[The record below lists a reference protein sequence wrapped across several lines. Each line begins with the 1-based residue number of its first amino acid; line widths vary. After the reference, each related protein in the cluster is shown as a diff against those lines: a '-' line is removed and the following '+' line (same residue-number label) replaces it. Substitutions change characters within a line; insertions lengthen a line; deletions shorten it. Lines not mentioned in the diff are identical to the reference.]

1 MIPCQCRHS
10 ISLTAIDPNML
21 DDGAIP
27 KCILSYVIVFVFIL
41 YGWHENNDWSHLC
54 FMTRKLSSDS

>member
-27 KCILSYVIVFVFIL
+27 KCILSYVTVFVYSYYTDGMKIMIEVIFVL
-41 YGWHENNDWSHLC
+41 
-54 FMTRKLSSDS
+54 